1 MLLETVWF
9 CMWLFENVL
18 FSYLIAVSNDLRP
31 VHWQRLLLLWQRF
44 PGGNAAAAHPRRR
57 RLRDGRRNRL
67 LHAGMHFHDRNGGM
81 WICKHTFNTHTMHS
95 AHFCTHFEL
104 SHFARRSFLGISS
117 SFFPEFD
124 YREAGK
130 SFFNSKLWAKS
141 YYLLGVFY
149 CISIKMA
156 SNSNKS
162 MKKDTSLTQT
172 RTRFT

>member
-1 MLLETVWF
+1 MIFYVKMFCCPTWLQSPTIFVPFIDNACCFFGNGFLEGMLQPHIHAAGGSVTDGG
-9 CMWLFENVL
+9 
-18 FSYLIAVSNDLRP
+18 IAFFMQGCIFMIGMVACGYVSTLSIRT
-31 VHWQRLLLLWQRF
+31 QQQCTLLL
-44 PGGNAAAAHPRRR
+44 N
-57 RLRDGRRNRL
+57 
-67 LHAGMHFHDRNGGM
+67 
-81 WICKHTFNTHTMHS
+81 
-95 AHFCTHFEL
+95 THFEL